1 MDFWK
6 GVSVMENQESI
17 EFWLRAAAKD
27 LVDAKKAFSSKTYD
41 YTLSLCGQAFE
52 KATKGYT
59 NFLSKKEASAGNTP
73 GSPELSKEFG
83 PEIFDLEDYNSALSY
98 TGGSFEITQSLF
110 NKKEAKRG
118 IEMAE
123 KVLAKMFTKMGR
135 KLEDYGKL
143 K

>member
-1 MDFWK
+1 
-6 GVSVMENQESI
+6 MENQESI
-17 EFWLRAAAKD
+17 EFWLRASAKD

-59 NFLSKKEASAGNTP
+59 NFLSKKEGSAGSTL
-73 GSPELSKEFG
+73 GSLELSKEFG

-123 KVLAKMFTKMGR
+123 KVLTKMFTKMGR
-135 KLEDYGKL
+135 KLEDYQDRK
-143 K
+143 

>member
-1 MDFWK
+1 
-6 GVSVMENQESI
+6 MENQESI

-59 NFLSKKEASAGNTP
+59 NFLSKKEASAESTP

-123 KVLAKMFTKMGR
+123 KVLVKMFTKMGR
-135 KLEDYGKL
+135 KLEDYGKP

>member
-1 MDFWK
+1 
-6 GVSVMENQESI
+6 MENQESI

-59 NFLSKKEASAGNTP
+59 NFLSKKEGPAGNTP

-123 KVLAKMFTKMGR
+123 RVLTKMFTKMGR
-135 KLEDYGKL
+135 ELEDYGKL

>member
-1 MDFWK
+1 
-6 GVSVMENQESI
+6 MENQESI

-59 NFLSKKEASAGNTP
+59 NFLSKKEGSEGKAG
-73 GSPELSKEFG
+73 SLQLSKEFG
-83 PEIFDLEDYNSALSY
+83 SDIFELEDYNSALSY
-98 TGGSFEITQSLF
+98 TGGSFEISESLF
-110 NKKEAKRG
+110 NKKEAKKG

-123 KVLAKMFTKMGR
+123 KVLTEMFAKMGR
-135 KLEDYGKL
+135 KLEDYGKP

>member
-1 MDFWK
+1 
-6 GVSVMENQESI
+6 MENQESI

-123 KVLAKMFTKMGR
+123 RVLAKMFTKMGR

>member
-1 MDFWK
+1 
-6 GVSVMENQESI
+6 MENQESI

-59 NFLSKKEASAGNTP
+59 NFLSKKEGSAGSTS

-123 KVLAKMFTKMGR
+123 RVLAKMFTKMGR

>member
-1 MDFWK
+1 
-6 GVSVMENQESI
+6 MENQESI

-59 NFLSKKEASAGNTP
+59 NFLSTKEASAESTP

-123 KVLAKMFTKMGR
+123 KVLTKMFAKMGR